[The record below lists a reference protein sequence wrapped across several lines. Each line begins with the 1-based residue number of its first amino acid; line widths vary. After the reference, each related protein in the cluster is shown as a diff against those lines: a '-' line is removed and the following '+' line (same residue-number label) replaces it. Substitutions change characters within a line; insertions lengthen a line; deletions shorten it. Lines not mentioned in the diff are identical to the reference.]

1 MKYLSYS
8 IVFLM
13 LTACGIKRP
22 YTEELK
28 NKFDLNDKKLK
39 EIQFYTSSTIILEQ
53 SYDKYSKGKA
63 DEGVVVSNS
72 VKSKNRVII
81 PANTKCIVKT
91 ISQDE
96 MEMLF
101 NINEKK
107 QEETLRF
114 SIQRNQLSGRY
125 YIKSSNDNDE
135 VYYGAEKFKIANYS
149 SLNSFLLVKSK
160 ELKKTRISI
169 RKVKGIDVNNKTK

>member
-1 MKYLSYS
+1 
-8 IVFLM
+8 
-13 LTACGIKRP
+13 
-22 YTEELK
+22 
-28 NKFDLNDKKLK
+28 
-39 EIQFYTSSTIILEQ
+39 
-53 SYDKYSKGKA
+53 
-63 DEGVVVSNS
+63 
-72 VKSKNRVII
+72 
-81 PANTKCIVKT
+81 
-91 ISQDE
+91 